1 LFDSLRTGE
10 SSINMARKVQLE
22 LGFILGVVALW
33 LSLRG
38 ARLADG
44 ILATS
49 VTAGPENWVKIKLP
63 IHAII
68 P

>member
-1 LFDSLRTGE
+1 
-10 SSINMARKVQLE
+10 MARKVQLE